1 MQYTIRDVENLS
13 EVLKTGIISKDK
25 KIEFPMKLNKG
36 SQTKSLDNF
45 GVFILEFETPLNER
59 VGFLRKI
66 FGWLF

>member
-1 MQYTIRDVENLS
+1 
-13 EVLKTGIISKDK
+13 
-25 KIEFPMKLNKG
+25 MKLNKG